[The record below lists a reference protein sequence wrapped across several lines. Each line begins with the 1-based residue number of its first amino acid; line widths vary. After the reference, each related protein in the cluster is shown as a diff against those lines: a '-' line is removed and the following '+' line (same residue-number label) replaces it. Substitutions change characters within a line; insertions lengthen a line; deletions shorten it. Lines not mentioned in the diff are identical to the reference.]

1 MHLPD
6 IYSGYLLVWPDNVVS
21 CWEAALDVDE
31 SCDGRSN
38 LNCGAL
44 KRSYLDMTQTFS
56 LSSGRTLEL
65 FPEAA
70 VVNFTFPLRV
80 MKEVMTSPHKD
91 SHITPL
97 IALPDWLTWTLRIN
111 VHEDA
116 LCCVPASRALSLKG
130 LFLFSSNWIY
140 KCSPPVFIELS
151 VWDGA
156 QVVDVTEDGVCDVVM
171 SRDSLTSA
179 CLSLWTAGEAS
190 SLSQSWHRTASR
202 SGSDL
207 QLMNPRRR
215 GVAPGRPAEAKHEQ
229 QKRGRKWWRRGEGWR
244 REEKGGGEIKSE
256 IMF

>member
-1 MHLPD
+1 
-6 IYSGYLLVWPDNVVS
+6 
-21 CWEAALDVDE
+21 
-31 SCDGRSN
+31 
-38 LNCGAL
+38 
-44 KRSYLDMTQTFS
+44 
-56 LSSGRTLEL
+56 
-65 FPEAA
+65 
-70 VVNFTFPLRV
+70 
-80 MKEVMTSPHKD
+80 MTSPHKD

-171 SRDSLTSA
+171 SRDSLTST
-179 CLSLWTAGEAS
+179 CLSLWTAGETS
-190 SLSQSWHRTASR
+190 SLSQSCHRTASR